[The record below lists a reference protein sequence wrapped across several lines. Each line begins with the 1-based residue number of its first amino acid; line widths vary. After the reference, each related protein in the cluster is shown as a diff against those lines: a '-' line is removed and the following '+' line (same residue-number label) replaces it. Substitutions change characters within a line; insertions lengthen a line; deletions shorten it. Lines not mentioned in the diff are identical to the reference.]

1 MILMK
6 ASARAFASPVR
17 YKNYI
22 IGDESPA
29 AGTHAAPLAM
39 RLRHI
44 SWAALSF
51 QATPFARKAETVF
64 HVSAGPNPAT

>member
-29 AGTHAAPLAM
+29 AGTPRRTLSDETSA
-39 RLRHI
+39 RLVGG
-44 SWAALSF
+44 SF
-51 QATPFARKAETVF
+51 IPGYTIYAET
-64 HVSAGPNPAT
+64 